1 MGTREGSNESIG
13 LGLRWPRHG
22 EAMNTERGLQV
33 GIIDHDGTGRGIA
46 QGKGLEDGPVLNGM
60 TVTGAIEDAV
70 ETVPEDD
77 E

>member
-1 MGTREGSNESIG
+1 MGMHEGSDESLG
-13 LGLRWPRHG
+13 FGLRRPRHG

-46 QGKGLEDGPVLNGM
+46 QGKGLKDGPILNGM